1 MKNKIAMSMMLAGML
16 GLGNVPKLPTPK
28 AKKRSFF
35 RWTGL
40 LSGNWRKP
48 HQSAREKMRRVRQGK
63 AGTCYVHRAQY
74 RD

>member
-1 MKNKIAMSMMLAGML
+1 MKNSLGISMMLASML
-16 GLGNVPKLPTPK
+16 GLGDTPKLPTPK

-35 RWTGL
+35 RWAGL
-40 LSGNWRKP
+40 SSGNWRKP

-63 AGTCYVHRAQY
+63 AGTCYVHGAQY